1 MTFGD
6 LRSAVMSCRQDPQ
19 RICDVVWCVLKSDM
33 REEALR
39 YAVDN
44 LSTLT
49 VKETVNL
56 GDLLRWVV
64 EGDEH
69 LAARIA
75 ANHDVPDDVRYE
87 YLSTWAY
94 FVVFDPKKS
103 PPVGIHF
110 TARFNCKDVVNSWPV
125 ALCANEGRACGR
137 FSRFMN
143 DWITEHAD
151 DASRNQS
158 YYEATIKYGDS
169 QLSARLRAY
178 K

>member
-19 RICDVVWCVLKSDM
+19 RICDVVWCVLKSNM

-56 GDLLRWVV
+56 GDLIKWVV
-64 EGDEH
+64 EGDDH
-69 LAARIA
+69 LAVRIA
-75 ANHDVPDDVRYE
+75 VNHDVPDDVRYE
-87 YLSTWAY
+87 YLSTWASL
-94 FVVFDPKKS
+94 VLKDPKNS
-103 PPVGIHF
+103 P
-110 TARFNCKDVVNSWPV
+110 TACLYYIADPNCDVLRSWPLSDSHGAV
-125 ALCANEGRACGR
+125 NAYG
-137 FSRFMN
+137 
-143 DWITEHAD
+143 WVIEHYTD
-151 DASRNQS
+151 SHGKTDSMGFRVS
-158 YYEATIKYGDS
+158 YKSGIS
-169 QLSARLRAY
+169 PHLRES